1 MAEPWEEQ
9 VAEAIV
15 AALRGIQGGDGQSVG
30 ADGYWYKPDVVERT
44 HAIDALG
51 VLNEKYTTIYA
62 LAPFQVTSEESTTRG
77 VEKVMTIDF
86 LLARKHLKPD
96 EVYRA
101 QPPMRWAVQN
111 RLWHDFER
119 KILADVQ
126 LNGLVENVNFSEAVF
141 AAESTYV
148 PGWAIVVGQVLPT
161 DLQDIEEEDED

>member
-9 VAEAIV
+9 VIEAIV
-15 AALRGIQGGDGQSVG
+15 ATLQSIEGGDGHSVG

-44 HAIDALG
+44 DAIDALG

-62 LAPFQVTSEESTTRG
+62 LAPFQVTSVESTTRG
-77 VEKVMTIDF
+77 VEKVITIDF
-86 LLARKHLKPD
+86 LLARKHLTSD
-96 EVYRA
+96 EVFRA
-101 QPPMRWAVQN
+101 QLPRRWTVQN

-126 LNGLVENVNFSEAVF
+126 LGGLVENVNFSEAVF
-141 AAESTYV
+141 AAESTYMA
-148 PGWAIVVGQVLPT
+148 GWAIVVGQVLPT